1 MYQLKLLCILH
12 WNFNHF
18 VVLTK
23 ITKNYATIHDPAI
36 GKRKVSIKQL
46 SNSFTG
52 VTLEIWSEV
61 KFKKGKSEKISL
73 YEILKHISG
82 VKGELIKVFSLSI
95 LIELVGLLML
105 VRTKLVMDH
114 VMSSKNKSLLFIIC
128 LGLLLFTFFS
138 LHQSVC

>member
-1 MYQLKLLCILH
+1 MCQLKLLCILH

-61 KFKKGKSEKISL
+61 KFKKGKSESQKVR
-73 YEILKHISG
+73 KNQ
-82 VKGELIKVFSLSI
+82 LI
-95 LIELVGLLML
+95 
-105 VRTKLVMDH
+105 
-114 VMSSKNKSLLFIIC
+114 
-128 LGLLLFTFFS
+128 
-138 LHQSVC
+138 